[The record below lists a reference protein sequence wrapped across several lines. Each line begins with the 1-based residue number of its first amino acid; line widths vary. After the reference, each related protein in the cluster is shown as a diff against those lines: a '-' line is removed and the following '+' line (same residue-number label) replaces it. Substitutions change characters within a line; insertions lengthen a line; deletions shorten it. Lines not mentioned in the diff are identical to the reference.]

1 MPINDI
7 RISLL
12 ILIAIT
18 CIAMS
23 ACKKI
28 VTPVTTPDSELAF
41 FNVSQYLIG
50 ETPQTGGVCYV
61 LLDSPAATYPS
72 FSFGDYQ
79 STDIEINSTQ
89 PWVIYMHVYS
99 GTHTLAL
106 TDTGAHHEL
115 VRQKITTSSQY
126 PTTVF
131 YADSLGVFGSWV
143 TRDTLVSLPGQVRVR
158 ILDLSPD
165 AGSLFLTVNSQAPP
179 PGSPTI
185 LRYGSVTSFVNY
197 PGITGDSTLLLSFY
211 NPGDTTDL
219 ITATELLAS
228 PGHSYTV
235 LIEGYENTQSMT
247 DPFTGNFDQY
257 PPDLKASV
265 YQNN

>member
-1 MPINDI
+1 MSNR

-12 ILIAIT
+12 IAIA
-18 CIAMS
+18 CMVMG

-28 VTPVTTPDSELAF
+28 VAPVTAPDSELAF

-50 ETPQTGGVCYV
+50 ETPQIAGKCYV
-61 LLDSPAATYPS
+61 LLDSPAAAYPT
-72 FSFGDYQ
+72 FSFGDDQ
-79 STDIEINSTQ
+79 STDNVTNTAQ
-89 PWVIYMHVYS
+89 PWVLYMHVYPGAHS
-99 GTHTLAL
+99 LAL

-115 VRQKITTSSQY
+115 VRQEITTSAQY

-131 YADSLGVFGSWV
+131 YADSLGVFNSWV
-143 TRDTLVSLPGQVRVR
+143 TKDTLISLPGQVRIR
-158 ILDLSPD
+158 LLDLSPD
-165 AGSLFLTVNSQAPP
+165 AGSLFFTVNSQTPPQGAP
-179 PGSPTI
+179 SV
-185 LRYGSVTSFVNY
+185 LQYGSVTSFVDY
-197 PGITGDSTLLLSFY
+197 PNITADTTLLLSFY

-219 ITATELLAS
+219 ITAAQFQAS

-235 LIEGYENTQSMT
+235 LINGYENAQYLT
-247 DPFTGNFDQY
+247 DPFTGGSSSY

>member
-1 MPINDI
+1 MSINK
-7 RISLL
+7 ISLL
-12 ILIAIT
+12 TAIA
-18 CIAMS
+18 CIALG

-28 VTPVTTPDSELAF
+28 VTPVTAPDSELAF

-50 ETPQTGGVCYV
+50 ETPQSGGVCYV
-61 LLDSPAATYPS
+61 LLDSPAAAYPS

-79 STDIEINSTQ
+79 STENEINSTQ
-89 PWVIYMHVYS
+89 PWVVYMHVHS
-99 GTHTLAL
+99 GAHTLAL

-115 VRQKITTSSQY
+115 VRQEITTTSQY

-143 TRDTLVSLPGQVRVR
+143 TRDTLVSLPGQIRIR

-165 AGSLFLTVNSQAPP
+165 AGSLFFTVNTQAPP
-179 PGSPTI
+179 AGAPPV
-185 LRYGSVTSFVNY
+185 LRYGSVTSFLNY
-197 PGITGDSTLLLSFY
+197 PGITGDSALLLSFY
-211 NPGDTTDL
+211 NPGDTVDL
-219 ITATELLAS
+219 ITAAQLQAS

-235 LIEGYENTQSMT
+235 LIEGYENAQSMT
-247 DPFTGNFDQY
+247 DPFTGNTDQY